1 MKHSPD
7 HTADAPWHMQQVF
20 ALTDH
25 QKEELLMSFFACY
38 EANERILHALR
49 VTPAKILTRDE
60 QSKLGAAS
68 HAKFTMLT
76 ILTAANLTP
85 SPIHHA

>member
-1 MKHSPD
+1 MKHAPD
-7 HTADAPWHMQQVF
+7 HTAEAPWHMQQVF

-25 QKEELLMSFFACY
+25 QKEELLVSFFACY

-49 VTPAKILTRDE
+49 VSPAKILTRDE
-60 QSKLGAAS
+60 QRKLEVAM

-76 ILTAANLTP
+76 ILNAANIAP
-85 SPIHHA
+85 SPLNHA

>member
-1 MKHSPD
+1 MKHAPD
-7 HTADAPWHMQQVF
+7 HTADAPWHMQQTL
-20 ALTDH
+20 ALTDK
-25 QKEELLMSFFACY
+25 QKEELLLSFFACY
-38 EANERILHALR
+38 EANEQLLHTLR

-60 QSKLGAAS
+60 QSKLTAAT

-76 ILTAANLTP
+76 ILTAANIPP